1 MKTVFYQAPVPVVTL
16 STKESV
22 NLTKQ
27 LRGGFKRSAY
37 WNSYQTKPPEVTQK
51 GKKSI
56 WIT

>member
-1 MKTVFYQAPVPVVTL
+1 MKTVFYQAPVPIVTF

-27 LRGGFKRSAY
+27 LSVGFKRSAY
-37 WNSYQTKPPEVTQK
+37 RNSYQTKPPEVIQK

>member
-1 MKTVFYQAPVPVVTL
+1 MKTVFYQAHVAIVTL
-16 STKESV
+16 STKDSV

-27 LRGGFKRSAY
+27 LSGGFKRSAY
-37 WNSYQTKPPEVTQK
+37 WNSYQTKPPEVIQK